1 MELSPEDREAAITA
15 LGQRLRPTTLR
26 AVLRADQSAR
36 RRNRK
41 SVEWIIAEA
50 ESRDG
55 RLRSRLPDHELAAF
69 LVDLRGGDLL
79 SSRDLRRELVAAA
92 DDAQLQTLHDYPHTT
107 QRGRRGRTSMINAIA
122 ERTWHPGK
130 AWPRYFVRA
139 LDIPL
144 ALAGVTGSPPES
156 ALLEVEPF
164 RPLPWLEDFQLEL
177 RDSLAKVLNAGTGA
191 NRCILTLPTGAGK
204 TRTATEA
211 LTDWRQTAALPNE
224 ILWVAQSEELC
235 EQAVQ
240 AFREIWVDRGARRE
254 GPRENLRIAR
264 LWGAGRGVTTDAAI
278 TVASIQ
284 KLHAI
289 YRRDDQDS
297 TREELSELAGRLG
310 VVLIDEAHRM
320 EARTYREVLDYLG
333 IEIGRGGG
341 SGVPLIGLTAT
352 PYRGVDEE
360 TRRLAGRFHQTLLTP
375 QLLGDTPV
383 TELRTRGVLSKPVH
397 TVIGHAGQAIAV
409 TDNPRYAEHFERFN
423 DFHPELLQQLGQ
435 DAGRN
440 QRLLDVLSAIPADW
454 PTLFFACSVEHAR
467 AVALLMRR
475 AGRLADYVT
484 ADTRPALRR
493 HRVEEFRAGRV
504 SVLCNYGVL
513 TTGFDAPRVR
523 ALVIGRPTASPV
535 LYEQMIGR
543 GMRGPRFGG
552 TEECLVVDIEDNL
565 RFGGQLAF
573 TRYDR
578 YWTRTETEVS
588 SAV

>member
-1 MELSPEDREAAITA
+1 M
-15 LGQRLRPTTLR
+15 
-26 AVLRADQSAR
+26 DQSSR

-69 LVDLRGGDLL
+69 LVDLRGSDLL

-92 DDAQLQTLHDYPHTT
+92 DDIQLQTLHDYPHTT

-122 ERTWHPGK
+122 ERTWHAGK
-130 AWPRYFVRA
+130 AWPRYFVRT
-139 LDIPL
+139 LDLPL

-164 RPLPWLEDFQLEL
+164 RPLPPLEDFQLEL

-224 ILWVAQSEELC
+224 ILWIAQSEELC

-264 LWGAGRGVTTDAAI
+264 LWGAGRGVASDAAI

-297 TREELSELAGRLG
+297 TREELGELVGRLG

-333 IEIGRGGG
+333 IEIGRGHG

-352 PYRGVDEE
+352 PYRGIDEE

-375 QLLGDTPV
+375 QILGDNPV
-383 TELRTRGVLSKPVH
+383 TELRARGVLSKPVH
-397 TVIGHAGQAIAV
+397 TVVGHAGQAIAV

-423 DFHPELLQQLGQ
+423 DFHPELLHQLGQ

-440 QRLLDVLSAIPADW
+440 RRLLDVLSAIPADW
-454 PTLFFACSVEHAR
+454 PTLFFGCSVEHAR

-475 AGRLADYVT
+475 ADGRLANYVT

-552 TEECLVVDIEDNL
+552 TEECLIVDVEDNL